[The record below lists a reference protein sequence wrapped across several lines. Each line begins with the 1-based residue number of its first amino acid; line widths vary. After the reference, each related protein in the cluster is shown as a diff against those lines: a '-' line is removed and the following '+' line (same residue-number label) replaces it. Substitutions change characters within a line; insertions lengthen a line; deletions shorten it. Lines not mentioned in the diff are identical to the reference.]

1 MPEAGLEAVLDAPP
15 VADDLS
21 PVGILH
27 RAQALLPLIDT
38 LKAEGERER
47 RAPAA
52 LIDALKR
59 AGLFRLLQ
67 PRRYGG
73 AECHPATFFAVQA
86 ALSAGDMSIGWLQ
99 GVMGMVAFHLA
110 LLPAQAQD
118 DVWRDDPTALLACS
132 YMPAGKATRVP
143 GGFRLSGRWG
153 FSSGAD
159 HADWFMLG
167 AMAASEEGDTPE
179 HVIFLVPRADVRIHD
194 SWDTIGLRG
203 TGSHDVSVEDGFV
216 PAHRRHGVQERFL
229 IGGPGRAVNLAPLYH
244 IPLPQML
251 FRAISTPAL
260 GGLRGMLDAFIE
272 HSRRRAGPNGGGPLV
287 DPVAQLACGETAAEL
302 DEMTRTLEGNFDRM
316 LDHARQ
322 DRDAP
327 ITDRMLYRVQAT
339 SVVERCDRLARRL
352 FKAAGA
358 SALSVANPLGR
369 ICADIQAARQHAANQ
384 YEIYGRTLGAHL
396 FQLDVKDTL
405 L

>member
-1 MPEAGLEAVLDAPP
+1 MPESWSRTRTDVPGASAPFTPLEVPAAILD
-15 VADDLS
+15 
-21 PVGILH
+21 
-27 RAQALLPLIDT
+27 RAHQLLPLIDS
-38 LKAEGERER
+38 LKVEGERER

-52 LIDALKR
+52 LIDAIR
-59 AGLFRLLQ
+59 QAGLFRLLQ

-110 LLPAQAQD
+110 LLPVEAQD
-118 DVWRDDPTALLACS
+118 DVWRDDPLALLASS

-167 AMAASEEGDTPE
+167 AMAALEGDTPE

-194 SWDTIGLRG
+194 TWDTIGLRG
-203 TGSHDVSVEDGFV
+203 TGSHDVSVEDRFV

-229 IGGPGRAVNLAPLYH
+229 TGGPGLAVNPAPLYR

-272 HSRRRAGPNGGGPLV
+272 HNRRRGTGPLT
-287 DPVAQLACGETAAEL
+287 DPVAQLACGETAVEL
-302 DEMTRTLEGNFDRM
+302 DEMTRTLEGNFERM

-322 DRDAP
+322 GGDAP
-327 ITDRMLYRVQAT
+327 IADRMLYRVQAT

-358 SALSVANPLGR
+358 SALSVANPLGP

-384 YEIYGRTLGAHL
+384 YEVYGRTLGAHL

>member
-1 MPEAGLEAVLDAPP
+1 MLDAPS
-15 VADDLS
+15 VADGLL

-27 RAQALLPLIDT
+27 RAHALLPLIDT

-47 RAPAA
+47 RAPVA

-86 ALSAGDMSIGWLQ
+86 TLSAEDMSIGWLQ

-110 LLPAQAQD
+110 LLPVEAQD
-118 DVWRDDPTALLACS
+118 DVWRDDPTALLASS
-132 YMPAGKATRVP
+132 YMPAGKAARVP

-167 AMAASEEGDTPE
+167 AMAALEGDEQE

-194 SWDTIGLRG
+194 TWDTIGLRG
-203 TGSHDVSVEDGFV
+203 TGSHDVSVDDGFV
-216 PAHRRHGVQERFL
+216 PAHRCHGVRERFL
-229 IGGPGRAVNLAPLYH
+229 TGGPGLAVNPAPLYR

-260 GGLRGMLDAFIE
+260 GGLRGLLEGFID
-272 HSRRRAGPNGGGPLV
+272 HNRRRGPGPLA
-287 DPVAQLACGETAAEL
+287 DPVAQLACGEAAAEL

-322 DRDAP
+322 GREAP
-327 ITDRMLYRVQAT
+327 IGDRMLYRVQAT
-339 SVVERCDRLARRL
+339 TVVERCDRLARRL
-352 FKAAGA
+352 FKASGA
-358 SALSVANPLGR
+358 SALSIANPLGR